1 MIPFEGRVVSAPV
14 LQLPEHCASLADGMN
29 ASKRK
34 NEKKKDSLFIGKDF

>member
-1 MIPFEGRVVSAPV
+1 VAGKVVSAPAIHP
-14 LQLPEHCASLADGMN
+14 PEHCASLAAGIN